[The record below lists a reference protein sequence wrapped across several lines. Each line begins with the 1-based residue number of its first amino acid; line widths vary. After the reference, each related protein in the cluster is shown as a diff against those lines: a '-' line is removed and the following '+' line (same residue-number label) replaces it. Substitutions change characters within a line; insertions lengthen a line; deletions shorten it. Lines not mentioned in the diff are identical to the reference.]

1 MNFLKVCFFLRI
13 YDGFSF
19 LVSMMNGV
27 FSDLKFFLSF
37 YMIFLAH
44 FSMQFLIIF
53 QGQYLESYYG
63 VGLTGYILMA
73 FRTSL
78 GDFEVDGYPGLQSYM
93 IIVAW
98 IIWILAVFILN
109 VIFMNFIIAVISESY
124 GKVMQKMVGEGYKV
138 KAEMICE
145 RELFFS
151 EDDTKN
157 PIYFPKYLILRR
169 SAEQVDG
176 DQAEWQGFVK
186 DIKLSMKQQQ
196 TKIKS
201 DMSQMMKEV
210 GTKIEVQAERVTQ
223 MDKKFL

>member
-1 MNFLKVCFFLRI
+1 
-13 YDGFSF
+13 
-19 LVSMMNGV
+19 MMNGV

-37 YMIFLAH
+37 YAIFLAH
-44 FSMQFLIIF
+44 FSLQFFIIF
-53 QGQYLESYYG
+53 EGQYLENYDG
-63 VGLTGYILMA
+63 IGLPGYILMA

-124 GKVMQKMVGEGYKV
+124 GKVMQKMVGQGYKV
-138 KAEMICE
+138 KADMICE

-151 EDDTKN
+151 EVEARN
-157 PIYFPKYLILRR
+157 PIYFPKYLLLRR
-169 SAEQVDG
+169 SAEQEDG